1 MAPYKM
7 VVTIETKTDLATGYV
22 FVQFAGKAVSMGTD
36 VSDGKLIMGGGDVI
50 ENPELTKLLVWNPA
64 MPFYAFK
71 LGKTPFLSSRPIH
84 IVVDAPEPIHVTKA
98 LFFYE

>member
-1 MAPYKM
+1 
-7 VVTIETKTDLATGYV
+7 
-22 FVQFAGKAVSMGTD
+22 
-36 VSDGKLIMGGGDVI
+36 
-50 ENPELTKLLVWNPA
+50 LVWNPA